1 MPPQEQNQHLA
12 SSSSR
17 PIGPS
22 SNDAISSGSD
32 NDDHNSSSK
41 KTQVFHTRDGAPY
54 VICDSG
60 DPFVNPTTPPEM
72 ANPADV
78 IRYQRLNL
86 DLGQTLITRNNNNNN
101 DDNNIPWLLVIV
113 QWLDRWVLQPWEIV
127 FFCAWAKLV
136 PLSVRRVLAH
146 GGWKIYFQCH
156 QYLLGRRTG
165 MHPSQSEEYHAL
177 TTLMWGARFL
187 TITPRRIRFSLSQLH
202 VCTPNQVQA
211 DLVEHIEVHN
221 TVTVLS
227 LQDKDIPVEQ
237 KDHCTVRGLY
247 LHRQRP
253 TTTTSSPRPKS
264 TTKTIF
270 WAYGGA
276 YLGGNTE
283 GNSAAADWVGLQCG
297 MDVFLPNFRLAPE
310 ADLDDVL
317 WDFCLAYRWLCSR
330 VEDPSSNIVVVGV
343 SSGGGLCARLLQ
355 IIAHHDQQGQ
365 HVETDHDKNNDKE
378 EQDDGS
384 LPAYISGLPA
394 YISNL
399 VSSQTS
405 SSSNSSRNSDRVQY
419 MPMPLAGVLLG
430 PYVDYTKEKKG
441 TFLHYPRLDL
451 VVTEAVQEGGLPYL
465 EGFIPRG
472 ERRAYS
478 PVYQSM
484 KGLPPLCVITSEHES
499 VYDMNVELVNR
510 ARAEGVPVTLGVW
523 KYMCHVFGLL
533 WAFVPE
539 GELAMNFVVDWIL
552 RQQQRQKQQQ
562 QQQKD
567 QQQEQQQQQP
577 QEQ

>member
-1 MPPQEQNQHLA
+1 MPPQAHKKHLTNNKA
-12 SSSSR
+12 AITMMGSHND
-17 PIGPS
+17 S
-22 SNDAISSGSD
+22 SN
-32 NDDHNSSSK
+32 NNN
-41 KTQVFHTRDGAPY
+41 KTQVCYTRDGAPY
-54 VICDSG
+54 VICDSSEV
-60 DPFVNPTTPPEM
+60 FVNPTTPPEM
-72 ANPADV
+72 SNPADV

-86 DLGQTLITRNNNNNN
+86 DLGQTLITRGNNN
-101 DDNNIPWLLVIV
+101 DNYIV
-113 QWLDRWVLQPWEIV
+113 QWLLAMVQWLDHWVLQPSEIA
-127 FFCAWAKLV
+127 FFYIWAKLL
-136 PLSVRRVLAH
+136 PLSVRRGLAH

-187 TITPRRIRFSLSQLH
+187 TITPRRIRFSLSQVH
-202 VCTPNQVQA
+202 VCAPYQVQA
-211 DLVEHIEVHN
+211 DLVEQIEVHN
-221 TVTVLS
+221 VVS
-227 LQDKDIPVEQ
+227 LEEDDIPVEQ

-253 TTTTSSPRPKS
+253 TTTTTIASTNSSRPQKS

-276 YLGGNTE
+276 YLGGDTE
-283 GNSAAADWVGLQCG
+283 GNSAAADWVGRQCG

-355 IIAHHDQQGQ
+355 IIAAHHHHHDQEKEKE
-365 HVETDHDKNNDKE
+365 HVAKDCDTKGGNRKE
-378 EQDDGS
+378 EDDGS

-399 VSSQTS
+399 VSSKTSSTS
-405 SSSNSSRNSDRVQY
+405 SSSDRVQH

-510 ARAEGVPVTLGVW
+510 ARAEGVLVTLGVW

-539 GELAMNFVVDWIL
+539 GELAMNFVVEWIL
-552 RQQQRQKQQQ
+552 RQQQQM
-562 QQQKD
+562 QQQKE
-567 QQQEQQQQQP
+567 QEQAQQ
-577 QEQ
+577 